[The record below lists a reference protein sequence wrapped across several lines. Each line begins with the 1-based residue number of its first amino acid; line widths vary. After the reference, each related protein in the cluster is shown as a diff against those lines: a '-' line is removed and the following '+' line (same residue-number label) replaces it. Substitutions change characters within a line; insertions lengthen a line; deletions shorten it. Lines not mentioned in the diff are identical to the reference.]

1 MNYNFGNP
9 CGAEA
14 NEHSKFLILCGIAMY
29 LLGEAL
35 PILLTL
41 DYSFMKYVIKEDKL
55 NLFDQQAS
63 FQDSHESEK
72 DSPVIQVSPSRPL
85 LSESKEEHTTKNIT
99 EIMEIIKD
107 KIILP
112 KKFSVFDQIGKRSK
126 GLGYICSASI
136 NGKSVDA

>member
-9 CGAEA
+9 CGTEGS
-14 NEHSKFLILCGIAMY
+14 EYPKLLVLCGIAMY

-41 DYSFMKYVIKEDKL
+41 DYSFMKYFIKEDKL

-63 FQDSHESEK
+63 FQESCESEK
-72 DSPVIQVSPSRPL
+72 DSPVIQVSSSRPL

-107 KIILP
+107 KIITP
-112 KKFSVFDQIGKRSK
+112 KKFSLFEQIGKRSK
-126 GLGYICSASI
+126 GLGHICVATI
-136 NGKSVDA
+136 NGKNVYL